1 MFDSLSNLFHRRKQE
16 AKGEI
21 PTTYSY
27 ELTLSFKKRFII
39 LLQQYCS
46 EYDVLF
52 PQSPDYIIVID
63 LRLAFG
69 VLKLDELS
77 NKKSNNYFEELQF
90 FILYGKVDMVISAIE
105 YICRCFYHYNY
116 KFVDSTN
123 DYFKYDRIGYKFISE
138 GDGFIVT
145 IEENKFHEE
154 CTVKSLGI
162 LSSKGYIDSQN
173 YLISAYKKLATNDYD
188 DALVDIG
195 RSVETLLK
203 KRFSDLGI
211 QYDDQKDTLNKLLI
225 IARAHI
231 NTSFSFEPFQQVILE
246 IGRARNKMGA
256 HGITPGQSPI
266 ADEIHVRFAINQA
279 TANLLFLAE
288 IPMIP

>member
-90 FILYGKVDMVISAIE
+90 LYYMEK
-105 YICRCFYHYNY
+105 
-116 KFVDSTN
+116 
-123 DYFKYDRIGYKFISE
+123 
-138 GDGFIVT
+138 
-145 IEENKFHEE
+145 
-154 CTVKSLGI
+154 
-162 LSSKGYIDSQN
+162 
-173 YLISAYKKLATNDYD
+173 
-188 DALVDIG
+188 
-195 RSVETLLK
+195 
-203 KRFSDLGI
+203 
-211 QYDDQKDTLNKLLI
+211 
-225 IARAHI
+225 
-231 NTSFSFEPFQQVILE
+231 
-246 IGRARNKMGA
+246 
-256 HGITPGQSPI
+256 
-266 ADEIHVRFAINQA
+266 
-279 TANLLFLAE
+279 
-288 IPMIP
+288 

>member
-16 AKGEI
+16 ANGEI
-21 PTTYSY
+21 PATYSY
-27 ELTLSFKKRFII
+27 ELTLSFKKRFVM
-39 LLQQYCS
+39 LLDQCCS
-46 EYDVLF
+46 KYSIFLQSSDEYN
-52 PQSPDYIIVID
+52 IVTG

-69 VLKLDELS
+69 VFKLDELS
-77 NKKSNNYFEELQF
+77 NKKSNTYFDELQF
-90 FILYGKVDMVISAIE
+90 FILYGKGDRVISAIE
-105 YICRCFYHYNY
+105 YICRYFQDNQNIIN
-116 KFVDSTN
+116 SIN

-145 IEENKFHEE
+145 IEDDTFHEE

-173 YLISAYKKLATNDYD
+173 YLISSYKKLATSDYD

-288 IPMIP
+288 VPMIP